1 MQLLN
6 IIRINKKRI
15 GYKDM
20 KKDSL
25 FVKVMAGILAGL
37 MIVSVLAIAVIYFLQ

>member
-1 MQLLN
+1 
-6 IIRINKKRI
+6 
-15 GYKDM
+15 M

-37 MIVSVLAIAVIYFLQ
+37 MIVSVLAIAVIYFFQ

>member
-1 MQLLN
+1 
-6 IIRINKKRI
+6 
-15 GYKDM
+15 M

-37 MIVSVLAIAVIYFLQ
+37 MLVSVVAIALIYFLQ